1 MRSAPLLSVR
11 DLVVTFQ
18 GADGPV
24 AVIDGVSFDLDQ
36 GEVLGIVGESG
47 SGKSVT
53 LLAVLGLLPP
63 GRGWI
68 SGGSITFDGQRIDT
82 ANETALRRL
91 RGGAI
96 GMIFQ
101 DPMTSLNPVLRVG
114 GQIGETVRI
123 HQPHLSGRAVK
134 ARVHELLE
142 IVGVPDP
149 AERARQFPHEFSGG
163 MRQRAM
169 IALAIANEPRLLIA
183 DEPTT
188 ALDVTIQAQVMD
200 VLQEVRTRTGSS
212 MILVTHDLGLVA
224 ETADR
229 IAVMYSGRIV
239 EAAPT
244 EALFDATAH
253 PYTRGLLASLPRLD
267 GPIGDLT
274 PIPGQPPDV
283 SARPPG
289 CAFAPR
295 CGQANAQAGC
305 MARLPD
311 LVPIGPDHRS
321 ACLLHPASGGT
332 A

>member
-1 MRSAPLLSVR
+1 MSAPLLSVR
-11 DLVVTFQ
+11 DLVVTFE
-18 GADGPV
+18 GPAGDV
-24 AVIDGVSFDLDQ
+24 RVIDGISFDLHQ
-36 GEVLGIVGESG
+36 GEVLGLVGESG

-63 GRGWI
+63 GRAQI
-68 SGGSITFDGQRIDT
+68 ASGSITFDGKRIDT
-82 ANETALRRL
+82 APEAALRRL

-114 GQIGETVRI
+114 NQIAEAVRI
-123 HQPHLSGRAVK
+123 HQPHLSSRAVQ

-142 IVGVPDP
+142 IVGVPNP
-149 AERARQFPHEFSGG
+149 AQRARQFPHEFSGG

-200 VLQEVRTRTGSS
+200 VLQEVRARTGSS

-239 EAAPT
+239 EKAPT
-244 EALFDATAH
+244 EQLFSATAH

-283 SARPPG
+283 AARPQG

-295 CGQANAQAGC
+295 CGLANAQAGC
-305 MARLPD
+305 MSVQPGLAPVEPGHL
-311 LVPIGPDHRS
+311 S
-321 ACLLHPASGGT
+321 ACHLSQPTGAKT
-332 A
+332 

>member
-1 MRSAPLLSVR
+1 MTAPPLLSVR
-11 DLVVTFQ
+11 DLVVTFDSPA
-18 GADGPV
+18 GDV
-24 AVIDGVSFDLDQ
+24 RVIDKISFDLHE
-36 GEVLGIVGESG
+36 GEVLGLVGESG

-53 LLAVLGLLPP
+53 LLAILGLLPP
-63 GRGWI
+63 GRAQI
-68 SGGSITFDGQRIDT
+68 DGGSITFAGQRIDT
-82 ANETALRRL
+82 ASEAALRRL

-114 GQIGETVRI
+114 GQIAEAVRI
-123 HQPHLSGRAVK
+123 HQPGLSGRAVQ

-149 AERARQFPHEFSGG
+149 AARARQFPHEFSGG

-200 VLQEVRTRTGSS
+200 VLQEVRARTGSS

-239 EAAPT
+239 ETAPT
-244 EALFDATAH
+244 EALFGATAH
-253 PYTRGLLASLPRLD
+253 PYTRGLLDSLPRLD
-267 GPIGDLT
+267 GPFGDLT
-274 PIPGQPPDV
+274 PIPGQPPNV
-283 SARPPG
+283 AARPPG

-295 CGQANAQAGC
+295 CAQASTQAGC
-305 MARLPD
+305 SAQTPALQP
-311 LVPIGPDHRS
+311 VGAAHFS
-321 ACLLHPASGGT
+321 ACHLHANPGGRT
-332 A
+332 